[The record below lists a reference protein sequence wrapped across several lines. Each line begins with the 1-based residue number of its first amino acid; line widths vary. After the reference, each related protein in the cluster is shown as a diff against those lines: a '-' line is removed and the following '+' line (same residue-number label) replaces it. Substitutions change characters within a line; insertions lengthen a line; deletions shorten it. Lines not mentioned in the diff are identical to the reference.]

1 MKTFTLFEQCRLTW
15 KTSNLHVL
23 APDECS
29 KSVKSQFAEW
39 TGEVSG
45 VLDSSVEVK
54 LNFRRVFCWSVEKLN
69 RGETSS
75 GYEMFLFSVG
85 GTFWTSTAL
94 MGVFNLWAGLNEHST
109 WTVPDKHESGVSAPS
124 REHSSGSASQNTRSR
139 TKWIRPIYIYY
150 THYFFKRLF
159 TFLAWTVTC
168 HRHVT
173 QKKYMHIASRK
184 E

>member
-1 MKTFTLFEQCRLTW
+1 MKTFMLFEQCCLTW

-23 APDECS
+23 ASDECS

-54 LNFRRVFCWSVEKLN
+54 LNFRRVFSWSVEKLN

-139 TKWIRPIYIYY
+139 TKWIRPIYIYI
-150 THYFFKRLF
+150 THTLF
-159 TFLAWTVTC
+159 
-168 HRHVT
+168 
-173 QKKYMHIASRK
+173 
-184 E
+184 